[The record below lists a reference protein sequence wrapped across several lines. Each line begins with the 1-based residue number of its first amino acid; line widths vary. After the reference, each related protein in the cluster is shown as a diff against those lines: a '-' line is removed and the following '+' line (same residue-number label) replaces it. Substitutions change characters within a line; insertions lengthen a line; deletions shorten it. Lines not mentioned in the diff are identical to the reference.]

1 MIAGVGL
8 DLVEIDRVA
17 GLLER
22 HGDAFAERILHP
34 DEDATRLAHRDGPA
48 HLAGLFA
55 AKEAVMKALGTGM
68 TGAGFT
74 EIGIL
79 REPAGAPYVVLR
91 GGAEARAAELG
102 IEQWHV
108 SITHSKTAAAAVA
121 IALRRA

>member
-8 DLVEIDRVA
+8 DLVEIERIE

-22 HGDAFAERILHP
+22 HGDAFAKRILHP
-34 DEDATRLAHRDGPA
+34 DEDASRLAHRDGPS

-79 REPAGAPYVVLR
+79 RRPAGRPFVVLR
-91 GGAEARAAELG
+91 GGALARATELG
-102 IEQWHV
+102 IEEWHV
-108 SITHSKTAAAAVA
+108 SITHSKTSAAALAVA
-121 IALRRA
+121 LRLV

>member
-1 MIAGVGL
+1 VIAGVGL
-8 DLVEIDRVA
+8 DLVEIERVES
-17 GLLER
+17 LLKR
-22 HGDAFAERILHP
+22 HGDAFAQRILHP

-79 REPAGAPYVVLR
+79 RQPAGRPYVVLR
-91 GGAEARAAELG
+91 GGALACAEELG
-102 IEQWHV
+102 IEQWHI
-108 SITHSKTAAAAVA
+108 SITHSKTSAAAMAVA
-121 IALRRA
+121 IRSA

>member
-8 DLVEIDRVA
+8 DLVEIERIE

-22 HGDAFAERILHP
+22 HGDGFARRILHP

-68 TGAGFT
+68 AGAGFT
-74 EIGIL
+74 EIAVLHHDG
-79 REPAGAPYVVLR
+79 GQPYVVLS
-91 GGAEARAAELG
+91 GSAEAQASKRG
-102 IEQWHV
+102 ITTWHV
-108 SITHSKTAAAAVA
+108 SISHSKTTAGAVA
-121 IALRRA
+121 IALK